1 MRPLFNGET
10 TGTGK
15 VGQEEGVIKIV
26 EIEDAF
32 GVTCSL
38 SVSVKKGDA
47 GGVVGST
54 VRAGVTKVLQ
64 VCYCCR

>member
-1 MRPLFNGET
+1 MLPLFNGET
-10 TGTGK
+10 SGTGK

-47 GGVVGST
+47 
-54 VRAGVTKVLQ
+54 
-64 VCYCCR
+64 